1 MAKPGYDFQAPWV
14 LQCLS
19 SRPKK
24 VKPKGTVRELKLV
37 HTINRHGS
45 HIIKTEEVKT
55 PKKET
60 PSTSQHGCSSSP
72 IKCQKLDAF
81 DDEPIPFILEV
92 LTCPRNDRPWY
103 FFFYSNEKQCLIICR
118 AKTTT

>member
-1 MAKPGYDFQAPWV
+1 MS
-14 LQCLS
+14 LS

-60 PSTSQHGCSSSP
+60 PSTSQHGRSSSP
-72 IKCQKLDAF
+72 IKRRKLDAF
-81 DDEPIPFILEV
+81 DDEPIPFILEGADMPKKRQTLV
-92 LTCPRNDRPWY
+92 FL
-103 FFFYSNEKQCLIICR
+103 LL
-118 AKTTT
+118 